1 MNEIALIGNGY
12 WGSKIK
18 NYIPYK
24 FDLKYVADSKF
35 DKKKIWNDNDVKSV
49 IIVTPIEYHYEH
61 AKEALNHDK
70 NVFIEK
76 PISLKAGEAEEL
88 IELADKKNLKL
99 GVEYTQTFSPSV
111 KHALGIIN
119 KIGDLEYI
127 EMSTKHL
134 GRFMN
139 QDVFWLLA
147 SHHLSILGMIIPLS
161 GTTFKKYEHMHWR
174 KNICTTGSLT
184 FINDNLNVSGRI
196 DVSTNFPGKDMHFTL
211 YGSKGTIKYT
221 PLDDRTTLSMVL
233 YEKEYAQ
240 LPPELTKASHNF
252 VYDEKNN
259 LIRSIEYFDD
269 LLNNRVESNALLAR
283 DITYIIERS
292 SKT

>member
-12 WGSKIK
+12 WGSIIK
-18 NYIPYK
+18 KYIPYK

-35 DKKKIWNDNDVKSV
+35 DKKKIWNDNNVKSV
-49 IIVTPIEYHYEH
+49 IIVTPIECHYEH

-76 PISLKAGEAEEL
+76 PISLKTREAEEL

-99 GVEYTQTFSPSV
+99 GVEYTQTFSPSI
-111 KHALGIIN
+111 KHAFMIMA
-119 KIGDLEYI
+119 KIGDIEYI

-147 SHHLSILGMIIPLS
+147 SHHLSILGMIIPLNE
-161 GTTFKKYEHMHWR
+161 TTFKKYEHMHWG
-174 KNICTTGSLT
+174 KGICTTGSLT
-184 FINDNLNVSGRI
+184 FVNDSLNVSGRI

-221 PLDDRTTLSMVL
+221 PLDDMTTLSMTL

-240 LPPELTKASHNF
+240 LPPELTKISHLF
-252 VYDEKNN
+252 RYDEKNN
-259 LIRSIEYFDD
+259 LLRSIEYFDE
-269 LLNNRVESNALLAR
+269 LLNNKTESNAILAR
-283 DITYIIERS
+283 DITYILERS
-292 SKT
+292 TTK